1 MVVRMMLLPICLGEL
16 HEAVT
21 RPTLERVH
29 DGLDKPRRP
38 HWRHTAVGATTNLRH
53 LTLQPLQVSQVGQI
67 CANGCGFIARVP
79 QRTLTEM
86 HLKQTSLLSV
96 SLPQRRIPERRGAAH
111 STSAWSH
118 VEPRSPP
125 QTAAAPTGMP
135 PWMFHPMGWVAHASR
150 RWQAHEAT
158 SCEQTNPLI
167 TINEITLVRG
177 ESAQAERFSGRAKW
191 MWSIGAEPCHGP
203 RAGWWT
209 TNNRGNSPQ
218 EASKADHG
226 RDLGSLSGGKCQAQQ
241 PPYPETPIA

>member
-118 VEPRSPP
+118 VLLHRLRLLQQECHHGCSIRWVGLHTPP
-125 QTAAAPTGMP
+125 GGGKRMKP
-135 PWMFHPMGWVAHASR
+135 HHASK
-150 RWQAHEAT
+150 
-158 SCEQTNPLI
+158 QTRI

-177 ESAQAERFSGRAKW
+177 ESSQAERFSGRAKW

-226 RDLGSLSGGKCQAQQ
+226 RDLGSLSGKCQAQQ